1 LAQIPNTQARKELCH
16 GWSASRC
23 VAQEKSWKEL
33 NMQRWSTRFADHSR
47 LIIECFPAA
56 AIWAAKRL
64 GGYPARTSGTAIKSY
79 KKQQGK
85 LLSESDTENLVGDVL
100 LSSFEHLT
108 GLPNHW
114 PTMVQKLISLMLQ
127 RKGWGKDGNYS
138 LALRRG
144 AGQAAKVLR
153 RERQNIHRAAL
164 PPRY

>member
-1 LAQIPNTQARKELCH
+1 ML
-16 GWSASRC
+16 
-23 VAQEKSWKEL
+23 
-33 NMQRWSTRFADHSR
+33 
-47 LIIECFPAA
+47 PAA
-56 AIWAAKRL
+56 AI
-64 GGYPARTSGTAIKSY
+64 SGTAIKSY

-85 LLSESDTENLVGDVL
+85 LLSASDIENLVGDVL

-127 RKGWGKDGNYS
+127 RKGWGKDGNCS

-144 AGQAAKVLR
+144 AGQPPKFFDGNAK
-153 RERQNIHRAAL
+153 NIHRAAL

>member
-1 LAQIPNTQARKELCH
+1 LPWLV
-16 GWSASRC
+16 ASRC

-33 NMQRWSTRFADHSR
+33 NMQRWSTRFSDHSR

-64 GGYPARTSGTAIKSY
+64 GGYPARTSGAAIKSY

-85 LLSESDTENLVGDVL
+85 LLSASDIEKISVGDVL
-100 LSSFEHLT
+100 LSSFEQLT

-127 RKGWGKDGNYS
+127 RKGWGKMGITVSLGVVRGNRQSSSTGTPKHSPGCASTSILSPSSSTS
-138 LALRRG
+138 L
-144 AGQAAKVLR
+144 
-153 RERQNIHRAAL
+153 
-164 PPRY
+164 